1 MRTAPGV
8 EAYGGGGFRVAGTRI
23 DGSILILADDV
34 RPWPP
39 TSSASL
45 TAEDFADVFAADRA
59 AVEFVLLGTGAD
71 VAPVPAIVRA
81 ALRDEGIGLEVM
93 STPEASRLYNI
104 LAADGRRMA
113 CALIALG
120 APRNRP

>member
-59 AVEFVLLGTGAD
+59 AVEFVLLGTGAA

>member
-8 EAYGGGGFRVAGTRI
+8 EAYGGGGFRVAGTWI
-23 DGSILILADDV
+23 EGSILILADEV
-34 RPWPP
+34 RPWRPASM
-39 TSSASL
+39 SSL
-45 TAEDFADVFAADRA
+45 RAEDFSEVITADRA
-59 AVEFVLLGTGAD
+59 AVEFVLLGTGVA
-71 VAPVPAIVRA
+71 VAPAPALVRA

>member
-71 VAPVPAIVRA
+71 VAPAPALVRA